1 MHIVPLDD
9 YDDERLAPYRN
20 LKTTNLTRWS
30 GLFIAEGLL
39 VVQRLLRSPL
49 HTHSI
54 LIREDRV
61 NTLLNEPIPESVPI
75 YTLPYDQAQRL
86 VGFNFHMGIVAC
98 GRRPAPVS
106 LDQFLAT
113 TPKRSLLV
121 ACERMTDP
129 HNLGGMIRICRAF
142 GANGLILSKGCAD
155 PYSRRT
161 VRVSMGNLFQLPII
175 EAADLQIDLP
185 TCQQAGFEVLG
196 AILDDTAQPLSK
208 FQRKDRSLILFG
220 NETDGLESTTANLCD
235 TKLIV
240 PMHDGT
246 DSLNVTVAAGIFL
259 HHLSQGHPSA

>member
-1 MHIVPLDD
+1 MQVIPLDD
-9 YDDERLAPYRN
+9 YDDERLTPYRN

-49 HTHSI
+49 QTHSI

-61 NTLLNEPIPESVPI
+61 DSLQNEPIPESVPI
-75 YTLPYDQAQRL
+75 YTLPYEQAQRL

-98 GRRPAPVS
+98 GHRPDQIS
-106 LDQFLAT
+106 LDQFLAAV
-113 TPKRSLLV
+113 PKQSLLV

-142 GANGLILSKGCAD
+142 GVDGLILSKGCAD

-161 VRVSMGNLFQLPII
+161 VRVSMGNLFQLPIV
-175 EAADLQIDLP
+175 EASDFANDLP
-185 TCQQAGFEVLG
+185 KCQRFGFEILG
-196 AILDDTAQPLSK
+196 SILDEAAQPLAS
-208 FQRKDRSLILFG
+208 FQRHNRSIILFG
-220 NETDGLESTTANLCD
+220 NETDGLERATADLCD
-235 TKLIV
+235 TKLII

-259 HHLSQGHPSA
+259 HHLSQSNGE